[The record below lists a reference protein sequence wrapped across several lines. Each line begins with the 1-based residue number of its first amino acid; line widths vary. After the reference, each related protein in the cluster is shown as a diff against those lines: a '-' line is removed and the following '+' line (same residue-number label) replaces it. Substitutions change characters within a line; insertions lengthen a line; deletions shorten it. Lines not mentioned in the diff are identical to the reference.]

1 LQEKQNRIENP
12 KNAKSRELQVDTDI
26 FSHLPDEQKQAIAKF
41 VYEFMVAK
49 DMKSPDG
56 YLIKDVLAEVQQEI
70 SEGTSELSEA
80 ISQGLGELRGGRR
93 RLAEQNFVAILR
105 FAPQYFTIFR
115 ASIQLVGMHV
125 WAAARK
131 SERMIRLTVPGPT
144 L

>member
-1 LQEKQNRIENP
+1 MQKSITPSTTPTLKYTSPSRTVSREWGSERSGPSSSGADPAPPQQSRPEIAIRNLQEKQNRIENP

-70 SEGTSELSEA
+70 SEHGCLFD
-80 ISQGLGELRGGRR
+80 GRG
-93 RLAEQNFVAILR
+93 
-105 FAPQYFTIFR
+105 
-115 ASIQLVGMHV
+115 VGG
-125 WAAARK
+125 
-131 SERMIRLTVPGPT
+131 PG
-144 L
+144 